1 MAKIKMRAKEREGIV
16 TVKTLMTHPMETG
29 LRRNKKT
36 GKRIP
41 PHYIQEVTVTAN
53 GNNVMTAHWGSG
65 IAKNPYLSFKYQG
78 AQGDAI
84 TVSWVDN
91 KGQSETLSDTV
102 K

>member
-1 MAKIKMRAKEREGIV
+1 MANIKMRAKERKGIV
-16 TVKTLMTHPMETG
+16 TVKTLMSHPMETG

-65 IAKNPYLSFKYQG
+65 ISKNPYLSFKYT
-78 AQGDAI
+78 GDKGDTI

-91 KGQSETLSDTV
+91 KGKSETLSGTV